1 MRPGTRR
8 LAGLL
13 TVSVLLTG
21 CLTGC
26 GLDAAYKLPFDVGPG
41 SIKPVPE
48 LKGVKITVGSKNF
61 TEQILLGYIAEVAL
75 AAAGADIQD
84 LTNIQGSP
92 SARQALEGGDVD
104 LYWEYTGT
112 SWINYQQQTK
122 PIPDE
127 QAQYDA
133 VKKDD
138 AEKFG
143 IAWLDYSP
151 VNDKYALATTR
162 AFADKYGLKTMSD
175 MVALLKKQP
184 DLGTMC
190 LESEFISRQDG
201 LAGAEKTYAFDV
213 PDGNMKTFGV
223 GAIYAT
229 LAAGNTCNF
238 GEVFTTDGRVLT
250 LDLAVLDDDK
260 KTFPQYNAAVTV
272 RQDFLDRYPQLAD
285 ILDPIAAKLDNETIL
300 ELSVK
305 IDGDGTDPAV
315 VARDWLVKEGF
326 VSNPGA

>member
-1 MRPGTRR
+1 MTA
-8 LAGLL
+8 LAAVVG
-13 TVSVLLTG
+13 VLAS
-21 CLTGC
+21 GC
-26 GLDAAYKLPFDVGPG
+26 GLNAAYTLPFDIGAG

-48 LKGVKITVGSKNF
+48 LRGVSIRVGSKNF

-75 AAAGADIQD
+75 SAAGADIED
-84 LTNIQGSP
+84 LTNVQGSP
-92 SARQALEGGDVD
+92 AVRQALEVGDID

-112 SWINYQQQTK
+112 SWINFQQETK

-133 VKKDD
+133 VKKADLD
-138 AEKFG
+138 RFG

-162 AFADKYGLKTMSD
+162 EFADEHGLKTMSD
-175 MVALLKKQP
+175 MFALLKKDP
-184 DLGTMC
+184 SLGTFCM
-190 LESEFISRQDG
+190 ESEFISRQDG
-201 LAGAEKTYAFDV
+201 LLGAEKTYGFDV
-213 PDGNMKTFGV
+213 PTGNIKTFGV
-223 GAIYAT
+223 GTIYAT
-229 LAAGNTCNF
+229 LAGGKTCNF

-260 KTFPQYNAAVTV
+260 KTFPQYNAAVTM
-272 RQDFLDRYPQLAD
+272 RKDFFEKYPQIAD
-285 ILDPIAAKLDNETIL
+285 VMDPVSAKLTNEVIL

-305 IDGDGTDPAV
+305 IDGDGQDPAV

-326 VSNPGA
+326 VTNPGT

>member
-1 MRPGTRR
+1 MRR

-13 TVSVLLTG
+13 AVSVLVA
-21 CLTGC
+21 GC

-41 SIKPVPE
+41 SVEPVPE
-48 LKGVKITVGSKNF
+48 LQDVEITVGSKNF

-75 AAAGADIQD
+75 TAAGADIQD
-84 LTNIQGSP
+84 MTNIQGSP
-92 SARQALEGGDVD
+92 SARQALEVGDID

-112 SWINYQQQTK
+112 SWINFQQETD

-133 VKKDD
+133 VKKAD
-138 AEKFG
+138 AERFG

-162 AFADKYGLKTMSD
+162 EFADEHKLKTMSD
-175 MVALLKKQP
+175 MVALLKKDP

-201 LAGAEKTYAFDV
+201 LAGAEQTYGWDV
-213 PDGNMKTFGV
+213 PDANIKTFGV

-250 LDLAVLDDDK
+250 LDLAVLEDDK

-272 RQDFLDRYPQLAD
+272 RTDFLEQYPQIAD
-285 ILDPIAAKLDNETIL
+285 VMEPISAKLTNEIIL
-300 ELSVK
+300 ELSVR
-305 IDGDGTDPAV
+305 IDGEGVDPAV
-315 VARDWLVKEGF
+315 VARDWLVQEGF
-326 VSNPGA
+326 VSNPDA

>member
-1 MRPGTRR
+1 MRR

-13 TVSVLLTG
+13 AVSVLVA
-21 CLTGC
+21 GC

-41 SIKPVPE
+41 SVEPVPE
-48 LKGVKITVGSKNF
+48 LQDVKITVGSKNF

-75 AAAGADIQD
+75 TAAGADVQD
-84 LTNIQGSP
+84 MTNIQGSP
-92 SARQALEGGDVD
+92 SARQALEVGDID

-112 SWINYQQQTK
+112 SWINFQQETD

-133 VKKDD
+133 VKKAD
-138 AEKFG
+138 AERFG

-162 AFADKYGLKTMSD
+162 EFADQYQLKTMSD
-175 MVALLKKQP
+175 MVALLKKDP

-201 LAGAEKTYAFDV
+201 LAGAEQTYSFDV
-213 PDGNMKTFGV
+213 PDANIKTFGV

-250 LDLAVLDDDK
+250 LDLAVLEDDK

-272 RQDFLDRYPQLAD
+272 RTDFLEQYPQIAD
-285 ILDPIAAKLDNETIL
+285 VLEPVSAKLTNEIIL
-300 ELSVK
+300 ELSVR
-305 IDGDGTDPAV
+305 IDGDGVDPAV
-315 VARDWLVKEGF
+315 VARDWLVQEGF
-326 VSNPGA
+326 VSNPDA

>member
-1 MRPGTRR
+1 MRR

-13 TVSVLLTG
+13 AVSVLLAG
-21 CLTGC
+21 SVTGC

-41 SIKPVPE
+41 SIEPVPE
-48 LKGVKITVGSKNF
+48 LEGLQITVGSKNF

-75 AAAGADIQD
+75 TAAGADIRD
-84 LTNIQGSP
+84 MTNIQGSP
-92 SARQALEGGDVD
+92 SARQALEVGDVD

-112 SWINYQQQTK
+112 SWINFQQETE

-133 VKKDD
+133 VKKAD
-138 AEKFG
+138 AERFG

-151 VNDKYALATTR
+151 VNDKYAIATTR
-162 AFADKYGLKTMSD
+162 EFADKHQLKTMSD
-175 MVALLKKQP
+175 MVALLAEQP
-184 DLGTMC
+184 DLGSMC

-201 LAGAEKTYAFDV
+201 LAGAERTYEFDV
-213 PDGNMKTFGV
+213 PDRNIKTFGV

-238 GEVFTTDGRVLT
+238 GEVFTTDGRILT
-250 LDLAVLDDDK
+250 LDLAVLEDDR

-272 RQDFLDRYPQLAD
+272 RTDFLDRYPQLAD
-285 ILDPIAAKLDNETIL
+285 VLNPVAAKLDNETIL
-300 ELSVK
+300 ELSVEV
-305 IDGDGTDPAV
+305 DGDGTDPAV
-315 VARDWLVKEGF
+315 VARDWLVAQGF
-326 VSNPGA
+326 VTNPAG

>member
-1 MRPGTRR
+1 MRR
-8 LAGLL
+8 LAGFVATAALL
-13 TVSVLLTG
+13 A
-21 CLTGC
+21 GC
-26 GLDAAYKLPFDVGPG
+26 GLDAGYRLPFEVGPG
-41 SIKPVPE
+41 SIRPVPE
-48 LKGVKITVGSKNF
+48 LAGVTIKVGSKNF

-75 AAAGADIQD
+75 AAAGADVED

-92 SARQALEGGDVD
+92 SVRQALEVGDVD

-112 SWINYQQQTK
+112 SWINFQQQTE

-133 VKKDD
+133 VKKAD
-138 AEKFG
+138 EERFG

-162 AFADKYGLKTMSD
+162 EFADRYGLRTMSD
-175 MVALLKKQP
+175 MVTLLRKDP
-184 DLGTMC
+184 SLGTFCM
-190 LESEFISRQDG
+190 ESEFISRQDG
-201 LAGAEKTYAFDV
+201 MAGAEKTYEYDV
-213 PDGNMKTFGV
+213 PDRAIKTFGV
-223 GAIYAT
+223 GAIYAA
-229 LAAGNTCNF
+229 LAGGRTCNF

-250 LDLAVLDDDK
+250 LDLAVLEDDK

-272 RQDFLDRYPQLAD
+272 RKDFLAQYPQLAD
-285 ILDPIAAKLDNETIL
+285 VLNPVSAKLNNDVIL

-305 IDGDGTDPAV
+305 IDGEGEDPAV

-326 VSNPGA
+326 VTNPTKP

>member
-1 MRPGTRR
+1 MRR
-8 LAGLL
+8 LAGFVATAALL
-13 TVSVLLTG
+13 A
-21 CLTGC
+21 GC
-26 GLDAAYKLPFDVGPG
+26 GLDAGYRLPFEVGPG
-41 SIKPVPE
+41 SIRPVPE
-48 LKGVKITVGSKNF
+48 LAGVTIKVGSKNF

-75 AAAGADIQD
+75 AAAGADVED

-92 SARQALEGGDVD
+92 SVRQALEVGDVD

-112 SWINYQQQTK
+112 SWINFQQQTE

-133 VKKDD
+133 VKKAD
-138 AEKFG
+138 EERFG

-162 AFADKYGLKTMSD
+162 EFADEYGLRTMSD
-175 MVALLKKQP
+175 MVTLLRKDP
-184 DLGTMC
+184 SLGTFCM
-190 LESEFISRQDG
+190 ESEFISRQDG
-201 LAGAEKTYAFDV
+201 MAGAEKTYEYDV
-213 PDGNMKTFGV
+213 PDRAIKTFGV
-223 GAIYAT
+223 GAIYAA
-229 LAAGNTCNF
+229 LAGGRTCNF

-250 LDLAVLDDDK
+250 LDLAVLEDDK

-272 RQDFLDRYPQLAD
+272 RKDFLAQYPQLAD
-285 ILDPIAAKLDNETIL
+285 VLNPVSAKLNNDVIL

-305 IDGDGTDPAV
+305 IDGEGEDPAV

-326 VSNPGA
+326 VTNPTKP

>member
-1 MRPGTRR
+1 MRRAGIRR
-8 LAGLL
+8 LA
-13 TVSVLLTG
+13 SVLAVSTL
-21 CLTGC
+21 LTGC
-26 GLDAAYKLPFDVGPG
+26 GLDAAYKLPFEVAPG
-41 SIKPVPE
+41 SIEPVPE
-48 LKGVKITVGSKNF
+48 LQGVTITVGSKNF

-84 LTNIQGSP
+84 MTNIQGSP
-92 SARQALEGGDVD
+92 SARQALEVGDVD

-112 SWINYQQQTK
+112 SWINFQQETE

-127 QAQYDA
+127 QEQYDA
-133 VKKDD
+133 VKKAD

-151 VNDKYALATTR
+151 VNDKYALATSR
-162 AFADKYGLKTMSD
+162 EFAAKYELRTMSD
-175 MVALLKKQP
+175 MVALLRKEP

-201 LAGAEKTYAFDV
+201 LAGAEQTYDFDV
-213 PDGNMKTFGV
+213 PDRNIKTFGV

-250 LDLAVLDDDK
+250 LDLAVLEDDK

-285 ILDPIAAKLDNETIL
+285 VLDPIAKKLDNQTIL

-305 IDGDGTDPAV
+305 IDGEGIDPAV
-315 VARDWLVKEGF
+315 VARDWLVEQGF
-326 VSNPGA
+326 VSKPGA

>member
-1 MRPGTRR
+1 MRPGPRR

-13 TVSVLLTG
+13 AVSMLLA
-21 CLTGC
+21 GC
-26 GLDAAYKLPFDVGPG
+26 GLDAAYKLPFDVAPG

-48 LKGVKITVGSKNF
+48 LTGVEITVGSKNF

-112 SWINYQQQTK
+112 SWINYQQQTE

-133 VKKDD
+133 VKKAD

-162 AFADKYGLKTMSD
+162 EFADKYQLKTMSD
-175 MVALLKKQP
+175 MVALLEKQP
-184 DLGTMC
+184 ELGTMC
-190 LESEFISRQDG
+190 LEPEFISRQDG

-213 PDGNMKTFGV
+213 PDANMKTFGV

-229 LAAGNTCNF
+229 LAAGSTCNF
-238 GEVFTTDGRVLT
+238 GEVFTTDGRILT

-272 RQDFLDRYPQLAD
+272 RQDFLERYPQLAEV
-285 ILDPIAAKLDNETIL
+285 LDPIAAKLDNETIL

-305 IDGDGTDPAV
+305 VDGDGTDPAV
-315 VARDWLVKEGF
+315 VARDWLAEEGF
-326 VSNPGA
+326 VGNPGS

>member
-1 MRPGTRR
+1 MRR

-13 TVSVLLTG
+13 AVCALLA
-21 CLTGC
+21 GC

-41 SIKPVPE
+41 SIRPVPA
-48 LKGVKITVGSKNF
+48 LHGVSITVGSKNF

-75 AAAGADIQD
+75 TAAGADVQD
-84 LTNIQGSP
+84 MTNIQGSP
-92 SARQALEGGDVD
+92 SARQALEVGDID

-112 SWINYQQQTK
+112 SWINFQQQTV

-127 QAQYDA
+127 RAQYDA
-133 VKKDD
+133 VKKAD
-138 AEKFG
+138 AERFG

-162 AFADKYGLKTMSD
+162 EFADKYKLRTMSD
-175 MVALLKKQP
+175 MVALLKKDP
-184 DLGTMC
+184 SLGTMC
-190 LESEFISRQDG
+190 MESEFISRQDG
-201 LAGAEKTYAFDV
+201 LLGAEKTYGFNV
-213 PDGNMKTFGV
+213 PDRDIKTFGV

-229 LAAGNTCNF
+229 LAGGRTCNF

-250 LDLAVLDDDK
+250 LDLAVLEDDK

-272 RQDFLDRYPQLAD
+272 RTEFLDRYPQLAD
-285 ILDPIAAKLDNETIL
+285 VLEPVSAKLTNEVIL
-300 ELSVK
+300 ELSVR
-305 IDGDGTDPAV
+305 IDGDGADPAV

-326 VSNPGA
+326 VTNPSA